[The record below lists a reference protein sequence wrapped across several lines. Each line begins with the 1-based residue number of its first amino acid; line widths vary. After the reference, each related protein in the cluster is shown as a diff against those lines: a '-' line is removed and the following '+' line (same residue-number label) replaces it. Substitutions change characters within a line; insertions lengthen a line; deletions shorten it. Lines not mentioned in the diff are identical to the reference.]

1 MRKKLTILSIILL
14 ILAGMTLFFIEKE
27 TNPTILNIE
36 PITNS
41 EKEVSL
47 EDKIGQMILVGFRG
61 TDETNSSGII
71 SAIKDVKIGGV
82 VLFDYDIPSKSY
94 TRNIINSNQVKNLIT
109 YLKSESDIPLFI
121 AVDAEGGLVNR
132 LKPKYGFLDIESPK
146 EMAKNNSVGKEAT
159 KLAAELKDLGFNFDF
174 APVVDVDINPQNPV
188 IGGLE
193 RSFSSDY
200 NEVIVSAETFITA
213 LHEKGIITSAKH
225 FPGHGSS
232 TSDSHLGMVDVTDT
246 YKQDELNPYKSLQK
260 AGLLDTVMTAHIIN
274 ENIDPNYPATL
285 SPLFLQNILRKEIG
299 FNGVIISD
307 DMQMGAIAK
316 EYGFREAIIR
326 AVNSGCDIILAS
338 NNSGSAYDER
348 LAYNIKN
355 IILDAVRQGKISK
368 ERIGESYDRIIKLKK
383 DFKIIN

>member
-1 MRKKLTILSIILL
+1 MKQKLTILSIILL
-14 ILAGMTLFFIEKE
+14 ILAGMTLFFVEKE

-41 EKEVSL
+41 EKGVSL

-82 VLFDYDIPSKSY
+82 VFFDYDIPSKSY
-94 TRNIINSNQVKNLIT
+94 VRNIINSNQVKNLIT
-109 YLKSESDIPLFI
+109 YLKSESDMPLFV

-132 LKPKYGFLDIESPK
+132 LKQKYGFLDIESPK
-146 EMAKNNSVGKEAT
+146 EMAKNNSVGEEAT
-159 KLAAELKDLGFNFDF
+159 KLAAELKDMGFNFDF

-200 NEVIVSAETFITA
+200 NEVIVSAEAFITA

-285 SPLFLQNILRKEIG
+285 SPLFLQNILRKEVG

-307 DMQMGAIAK
+307 DMQMGAITK
-316 EYGFREAIIR
+316 EYGFSEAIVMAIN
-326 AVNSGCDIILAS
+326 AGCDIILAS
-338 NNSGSAYDER
+338 NNSASAYDDK
-348 LAYNIKN
+348 LGYNIKN
-355 IILDAVRQGKISK
+355 IILDAVNQGKISK
-368 ERIGESYDRIIKLKK
+368 ERIVESYDRIIKLKK